1 MEKGGVHMQE
11 SEIGEKLEKIKA
23 GVDGGDFSVIKEL
36 GFYKIVSEIKKNR
49 ELGDKF
55 ASMIGD
61 IDYKFFDS
69 RIRFKIPFTIGTI
82 IELGLAIISLI
93 LLYLGARAEP
103 GIIEALLFLLSALL
117 MMTALHPISHAIAGK
132 AFGIRFYFYFLD
144 GPLLIEPTLKTDY
157 ASYVKAEP
165 MKRAIFHLA
174 GAINSIATTFF
185 VFLVALLTKSAD
197 ISVII
202 TFLWFA
208 FTAFSEIIPLIV
220 VKLGIKK
227 IIFADFRKSDSY
239 RALRE
244 YRIAKGV

>member
-1 MEKGGVHMQE
+1 MQE
-11 SEIGEKLEKIKA
+11 SDVEKQLGKIKER
-23 GVDGGDFSVIKEL
+23 VHRGDFNAIKEL
-36 GFYKIVSEIKKNR
+36 GFYKIVSEVKKSR
-49 ELGDKF
+49 ELSNKF
-55 ASMIGD
+55 AELVGE

-69 RIRFKIPFTIGTI
+69 RIKFKIPFSIGTAIEI
-82 IELGLAIISLI
+82 ILALISLVV
-93 LLYLGARAEP
+93 LYLAVKTEP
-103 GIIEALLFLLSALL
+103 GMVEAALFLLSALL

-132 AFGIRFYFYFLD
+132 AFGIKMHFYFLN

-174 GAINSIATTFF
+174 GAINSMITTFF
-185 VFLVALLTKSAD
+185 VFLVALLTDSATVSK
-197 ISVII
+197 IA

-208 FTAFSEIIPLIV
+208 FTAFSEIVPLIV

-244 YRIAKGV
+244 YKIAKAS